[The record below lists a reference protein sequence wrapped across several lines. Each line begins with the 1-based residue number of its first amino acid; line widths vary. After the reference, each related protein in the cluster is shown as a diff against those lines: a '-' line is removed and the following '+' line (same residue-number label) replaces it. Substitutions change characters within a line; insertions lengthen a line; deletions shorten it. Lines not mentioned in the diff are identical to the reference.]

1 MAKTNAR
8 RILSIL
14 LCVAMVASLFTVSFT
29 ASAAETGVIEEG
41 DYTYYNWDFTN
52 PDAGRDYFE
61 ETKDY
66 SYRISTSANP
76 DDAIFHYNE
85 DLSAYEISSV
95 TNSDSTRGVILKTP
109 AGKLANSMVLETGA
123 VADFNDFQPHGTII
137 IAEDENGYYG
147 IKSKPAIYNGGELNY
162 ELYYFMKQFNEKGE
176 VVSISKKISALHGF
190 TIATVNGEDVTT
202 SDAATAKNVYKL
214 TGGAL
219 KFDNDHKDFSG
230 YHWTYDV
237 KIVDETDIKVT
248 VTAVYGDYTFVSTEM
263 TFNYDEFL
271 NNSKFGPKLTALGAT
286 VTHAKFTP
294 VLGFANSQGRG
305 VDENPGVTD
314 ENKGCQ
320 IYRVEA
326 AFKVTDKC
334 LHEDTEVR
342 DAVPAT
348 CEEEGYSGDT
358 YCLDCDQKLAD
369 GAVLPALGHDF
380 EVTREEPDIGK
391 EGSIIRTCKR
401 CGHTEVETIPAL
413 ESFTVTFLND
423 DGDVFH
429 EEEVGEGHAAV
440 GPEGVPDSNEGWTF
454 IGWDTDYTKVLSALT
469 IRPVF
474 YDTESEVNSY
484 EFDFTNPDTAK
495 SDLVKFKY
503 LTKTTSG
510 NATDY
515 IDEELGGMVIP
526 FKSQW
531 GHLASVLW
539 NAKDSS
545 MKSFTLKGSAP
556 DAHWN
561 STHTPGVVFAADE
574 DGVYAYKI
582 EAGEING
589 FTRKV
594 FFLPYNNQK
603 TGFSGAWSLMLRDV
617 RTSTIVAV
625 DGNELESPMTNIQK
639 AALAAGFDIDVK
651 TANQNQRYFT
661 YEYTGE
667 VQGSEI
673 HINTTA
679 VYDDGNT
686 QATFT
691 MQEEVFSLQDFIDNA
706 ENYANGSTA
715 DLNFY
720 NAMNRE
726 ENPMEHKEFD
736 WTFGLYDYAGNNPAG
751 FGTTGNCLI
760 TYVSVDYVNYPEDPE
775 LCKHDPRSRTTDGYK
790 PATCGVPGYTG
801 EVVCGYCGK
810 VFEEGSE
817 IPALDHNFVITE
829 VVDPTSDKEGRIVYT
844 CTNCGDTKTETI
856 PPRKLTY
863 TSYNWDFSDRENA
876 DNNIADMRVVST
888 TYAWWAVWN
897 DDDYDGIHDG
907 EQKTFGH
914 GYDSDRGV
922 YYMKHA
928 NRKGLNIMSFANPD
942 GYFANKLVAEG
953 GTYDADTAI
962 NNNFAVVIGK
972 DTNGIYVYY
981 VYVNNNKEICRELR
995 YVEYMTYDGKEAGV
1009 YSPVNEPDQCPVMTS
1024 LCSNMAEQS
1033 SDALVAAYLDGAT
1046 PADAVSNVNAQFP
1059 LFIKSKAAFK
1069 FKYTVTSSYN
1079 ETISV
1084 NCEITYDDGT
1094 SSYKWTTLT
1103 ETFDIKNF
1111 AKLAEGNND
1120 FGNFNKI
1127 EHNETEAS
1135 FGIAMMS
1142 PGVDNQIYHCGV
1154 YGVTAEYAKETTCDH
1169 LNGTK
1174 VVGVK
1179 AATCTE
1185 DGYTGDEVCVDCEA
1199 IIEKGTT
1206 IAAKGHV
1213 KSGDAKE
1220 TVAATCKN
1228 EGYSIYVCAVCGE
1241 DFKTDIVP
1249 ATGNHTPA
1257 DARKDAKD
1265 ATCTEP
1271 GYTGDVVCKD
1281 CGDVI
1286 TKGEEIPA
1294 KGHTKSGEAKETVA
1308 ATCKDEGYSIYV
1320 CAVCGEDFKTD
1331 IVPATGNH
1339 TPADARK
1346 DAKDA
1351 TCTEPGYTGDVVCK
1365 DCGTVITKGE
1375 EIPAK
1380 GHTPAGAGV
1389 VTEPTCTE
1397 DGYTTFHCSVCDK
1410 DYTEAGEKALGHDYQ
1425 WVVTKPATDTEK
1437 GLEEHKCSRC
1447 GNVDDSREIPVIS
1460 TVKYGD
1466 VNEDGVVD
1474 SSDAILVLRYD
1485 AKSVTFTE
1493 KQLKAADVDG
1503 NGVANA
1509 NDAILILRYDAKAIS
1524 IFPVEEKK

>member
-1 MAKTNAR
+1 M
-8 RILSIL
+8 
-14 LCVAMVASLFTVSFT
+14 
-29 ASAAETGVIEEG
+29 
-41 DYTYYNWDFTN
+41 
-52 PDAGRDYFE
+52 
-61 ETKDY
+61 
-66 SYRISTSANP
+66 
-76 DDAIFHYNE
+76 
-85 DLSAYEISSV
+85 
-95 TNSDSTRGVILKTP
+95 
-109 AGKLANSMVLETGA
+109 
-123 VADFNDFQPHGTII
+123 
-137 IAEDENGYYG
+137 
-147 IKSKPAIYNGGELNY
+147 
-162 ELYYFMKQFNEKGE
+162 
-176 VVSISKKISALHGF
+176 
-190 TIATVNGEDVTT
+190 
-202 SDAATAKNVYKL
+202 
-214 TGGAL
+214 
-219 KFDNDHKDFSG
+219 
-230 YHWTYDV
+230 
-237 KIVDETDIKVT
+237 
-248 VTAVYGDYTFVSTEM
+248 
-263 TFNYDEFL
+263 
-271 NNSKFGPKLTALGAT
+271 
-286 VTHAKFTP
+286 
-294 VLGFANSQGRG
+294 
-305 VDENPGVTD
+305 
-314 ENKGCQ
+314 
-320 IYRVEA
+320 
-326 AFKVTDKC
+326 
-334 LHEDTEVR
+334 
-342 DAVPAT
+342 
-348 CEEEGYSGDT
+348 
-358 YCLDCDQKLAD
+358 
-369 GAVLPALGHDF
+369 
-380 EVTREEPDIGK
+380 
-391 EGSIIRTCKR
+391 
-401 CGHTEVETIPAL
+401 
-413 ESFTVTFLND
+413 
-423 DGDVFH
+423 
-429 EEEVGEGHAAV
+429 
-440 GPEGVPDSNEGWTF
+440 
-454 IGWDTDYTKVLSALT
+454 
-469 IRPVF
+469 
-474 YDTESEVNSY
+474 
-484 EFDFTNPDTAK
+484 
-495 SDLVKFKY
+495 
-503 LTKTTSG
+503 
-510 NATDY
+510 
-515 IDEELGGMVIP
+515 
-526 FKSQW
+526 
-531 GHLASVLW
+531 
-539 NAKDSS
+539 
-545 MKSFTLKGSAP
+545 
-556 DAHWN
+556 
-561 STHTPGVVFAADE
+561 
-574 DGVYAYKI
+574 
-582 EAGEING
+582 
-589 FTRKV
+589 
-594 FFLPYNNQK
+594 
-603 TGFSGAWSLMLRDV
+603 
-617 RTSTIVAV
+617 
-625 DGNELESPMTNIQK
+625 
-639 AALAAGFDIDVK
+639 
-651 TANQNQRYFT
+651 
-661 YEYTGE
+661 
-667 VQGSEI
+667 
-673 HINTTA
+673 
-679 VYDDGNT
+679 
-686 QATFT
+686 
-691 MQEEVFSLQDFIDNA
+691 
-706 ENYANGSTA
+706 
-715 DLNFY
+715 
-720 NAMNRE
+720 
-726 ENPMEHKEFD
+726 
-736 WTFGLYDYAGNNPAG
+736 
-751 FGTTGNCLI
+751 
-760 TYVSVDYVNYPEDPE
+760 
-775 LCKHDPRSRTTDGYK
+775 
-790 PATCGVPGYTG
+790 PGYTG

-1281 CGDVI
+1281 CG
-1286 TKGEEIPA
+1286 
-1294 KGHTKSGEAKETVA
+1294 
-1308 ATCKDEGYSIYV
+1308 
-1320 CAVCGEDFKTD
+1320 
-1331 IVPATGNH
+1331 
-1339 TPADARK
+1339 
-1346 DAKDA
+1346 
-1351 TCTEPGYTGDVVCK
+1351 
-1365 DCGTVITKGE
+1365 TVITKGE

>member
-29 ASAAETGVIEEG
+29 ASAAESGVTEEG
-41 DYTYYNWDFTN
+41 DYTYYDWDFDDPN
-52 PDAGRDYFE
+52 SGKDYYD

-66 SYRISTSANP
+66 SYRINTWTDLS
-76 DDAIFHYNE
+76 DDIFKYNE
-85 DLSAYEISSV
+85 DVSAYEIVSDK
-95 TNSDSTRGVILKTP
+95 NNDSTRGVILKTP
-109 AGKLANSMVLETGA
+109 EGKLANSMSFETYSA
-123 VADFNDFQPHGTII
+123 ADYWNYHPHAIAI

-147 IKSKPAIYNGGELNY
+147 IKAQANDMARDFFYR
-162 ELYYFMKQFNEKGE
+162 LYYFQKEFNADGT
-176 VVSISKKISALHGF
+176 IKKITKKVNPKQTALY
-190 TIATVNGEDVTT
+190 IATVNDEEVTLT
-202 SDAATAKNVYKL
+202 GDDAASVQKL
-214 TGGAL
+214 TGGVL
-219 KFDNDHKDFSG
+219 NFSFNNRDSSM
-230 YHWTYDV
+230 YSWKYDV
-237 KIVDETDIKVT
+237 NVVDETDIVVT
-248 VTAVYGDYTFVSTEM
+248 VTIKYTGDLGDYTFVSQDL
-263 TFNYDEFL
+263 TFNLDYFTKDNETFAADL
-271 NNSKFGPKLTALGAT
+271 AKVGAT

-305 VDENPGVTD
+305 ILTQGDAEINYNCMVSNVH
-314 ENKGCQ
+314 
-320 IYRVEA
+320 A
-326 AFKVTDKC
+326 AFKVTKRC
-334 LHEDTEVR
+334 FHENTEIV

-358 YCLDCDQKLAD
+358 YCLDCNQKIAD
-369 GAVLPALGHDF
+369 GTVLPALGHDF
-380 EVTREEPDIGK
+380 AVTREEPEIGK
-391 EGSIIRTCKR
+391 EGLITRTCKR
-401 CGHTEVETIPAL
+401 CNHVETEPIPAL
-413 ESFTVTFLND
+413 EAYTVTFLDD
-423 DGDVFH
+423 DGEVFH
-429 EEEVGEGHAAV
+429 EEQVGEGHAAV
-440 GPEGVPDSNEGWTF
+440 GPENVPVSNEGWTF
-454 IGWDTDYTKVLSALT
+454 IGWDTDYSKVLSDLT
-469 IRPVF
+469 IKPVF
-474 YDTESEVNSY
+474 YDTEAEVKSY
-484 EFDFTNPDTAK
+484 EFDFENSDTAK

-503 LTKTTSG
+503 LTKMTSG

-526 FKSQW
+526 FRSQW

-539 NAKDSS
+539 NAKDSA

-561 STHTPGVVFAADE
+561 SVHSPGVVFAADE
-574 DGVYAYKI
+574 DGVFAYKI

-589 FTRKV
+589 FTRRV
-594 FFLPYNNQK
+594 QYLPYNKQK

-625 DGNELESPMTNIQK
+625 NDTQLETPIANIQK
-639 AALAAGFDIDVK
+639 AALAAGLEIDVK

-686 QATFT
+686 QATFV

-726 ENPMEHKEFD
+726 ENPMKHEEFD
-736 WTFGLYDYAGNNPAG
+736 WVFGLYDYAGNNPAG
-751 FGTTGNCLI
+751 FGTTGVCLI
-760 TYVSVDYVNYPEDPE
+760 TNVAVEYENYPNDPE

-790 PATCGVPGYTG
+790 AASCGVPGYTG

-817 IPALDHNFVITE
+817 IPALDHNYIVTSIKE
-829 VVDPTSDKEGRIVYT
+829 PTADTAGEILYT
-844 CTNCGDTKTETI
+844 CSNCGDTKTETI

-863 TSYNWDFSDRENA
+863 TSYNWDFSDIENA
-876 DNNIADMRVVST
+876 DNNIADMRAVST
-888 TYAWWAVWN
+888 TYAWWCVWN
-897 DDDYDGIHDG
+897 DDDYNGIHDG
-907 EQKTFGH
+907 EQRTFGH
-914 GYDSDRGV
+914 GYDADRGV
-922 YYMKHA
+922 YYMKQDGA
-928 NRKGLNIMSFANPD
+928 KALNIMSFANPD

-972 DTNGIYVYY
+972 DTNGVYVYY

-995 YVEYMTYDGKEAGV
+995 YVEFMIYDGKEAGV
-1009 YSPVNEPDQCPVMTS
+1009 QSPVDSPNLCPVMTS

-1120 FGNFNKI
+1120 LGNFNKI

-1135 FGIAMMS
+1135 FGIAMMC
-1142 PGVDNQIYHCGV
+1142 PGVANQVYHCGV

-1199 IIEKGTT
+1199 IIKKGSVIKAEGHKADGEGTVTAATCTTDGYTTYHCSVCGKDYTVAGEK
-1206 IAAKGHV
+1206 AKGH
-1213 KSGDAKE
+1213 DTE
-1220 TVAATCKN
+1220 LRN
-1228 EGYSIYVCAVCGE
+1228 
-1241 DFKTDIVP
+1241 
-1249 ATGNHTPA
+1249 
-1257 DARKDAKD
+1257 AKD
-1265 ATCTEP
+1265 ATCTGK
-1271 GYTGDVVCKD
+1271 GYTGDEICK
-1281 CGDVI
+1281 
-1286 TKGEEIPA
+1286 T
-1294 KGHTKSGEAKETVA
+1294 
-1308 ATCKDEGYSIYV
+1308 
-1320 CAVCGEDFKTD
+1320 
-1331 IVPATGNH
+1331 
-1339 TPADARK
+1339 
-1346 DAKDA
+1346 
-1351 TCTEPGYTGDVVCK
+1351 
-1365 DCGTVITKGE
+1365 CGTTVT
-1375 EIPAK
+1375 
-1380 GHTPAGAGV
+1380 AG
-1389 VTEPTCTE
+1389 
-1397 DGYTTFHCSVCDK
+1397 K
-1410 DYTEAGEKALGHDYQ
+1410 DIDALGHDYE
-1425 WVVTKPATDTEK
+1425 WVTVREPSETEK
-1437 GLEEHKCSRC
+1437 GLDEHKCTRC
-1447 GNVDDSREIPVIS
+1447 GDVDETRETELD

-1466 VNEDGVVD
+1466 ANGDGIISIDDAV
-1474 SSDAILVLRYD
+1474 AILRHNSEMETIEGVN
-1485 AKSVTFTE
+1485 F
-1493 KQLKAADVDG
+1493 KAADVDG
-1503 NGVANA
+1503 NGKLEIA
-1509 NDAILILRYDAKAIS
+1509 DAIYILSYNAELIDK
-1524 IFPVEEKK
+1524 FPVEDKK